1 VASKPIRIEFV
12 AEVAQYLRDTK
23 KLEVSTEDIADALNA
38 TTKNADDL
46 ERKLGK
52 AMKGAEKDAESL
64 ERVLRDLPKATKK
77 AADAA
82 DDDFKRIG
90 DDAREAGREVGDEF
104 RQNLGESL
112 SSGSMEDLVSD
123 TLGGLVGSMK
133 GPLGLAAAGVAGVGA
148 LIFNKLK
155 EDWQATTEAMKTT
168 AQALVDY
175 QIEVGRQI
183 LFNTERQQ
191 IMQDLVK
198 QDPEFWS
205 KTREV
210 AESLGLTLEDVAD
223 AILGGQDATDALK
236 AKLQDAVEEG
246 SLLNTSADQYGPKL
260 TPGAAKALELLGYLQ
275 KAEEAAGQAGDQ
287 FLNMESVL
295 GRSSANARALQENL
309 RLARDYAAGV
319 GGRAPLVGV
328 GQTGGPF

>member
-1 VASKPIRIEFV
+1 VANKPIRIEFV

-155 EDWQATTEAMKTT
+155 EDWQATTEAMKVA
-168 AQALVDY
+168 AQGLIDTQV
-175 QIEVGRQI
+175 EVGRQL
-183 LFNTERQQ
+183 LFNTERQKL
-191 IMQDLVK
+191 MQDLVK
-198 QDPEFWS
+198 QDPELWG
-205 KTREV
+205 KIREQ
-210 AESLGLTLEDVAD
+210 AETLGLTLEDIGD
-223 AILGGQDATDALK
+223 AIFGGEEAMEALRQKLMGVVGESDALN
-236 AKLQDAVEEG
+236 D
-246 SLLNTSADQYGPKL
+246 SAGQYGPKL
-260 TPGAAKALELLGYLQ
+260 TPAAAAAAEILGYLRGQ
-275 KAEEAAGQAGDQ
+275 EGEINAATEAWK
-287 FLNMESVL
+287 NYESVL
-295 GRSSANARALQENL
+295 GRSVEASSVLKGNL
-309 RLARDYAAGV
+309 YWAHQYAAGL
-319 GGRAPLVGV
+319 GGSRPYIGV
-328 GQTGGPF
+328 GQTAAF